1 MKGPMMKAAL
11 ALTIA
16 GMILVAALAMTAFGA
31 SKPNRVSI
39 RYVPPKNPTHQEI
52 YTELKQRGSLE
63 KLQKL
68 LSPVRLPGKL
78 LISLDECDGEADAF
92 YEDDEITV
100 CYEDIDE
107 LVKNM
112 PQETAPGGIAP
123 IGTVI
128 GPLFEDSSRLLR
140 TRI

>member
-31 SKPNRVSI
+31 SKANRVSI
-39 RYVPPKNPTHQEI
+39 RYVPPNNPAYQRI